1 MDFVRRRKVGERHEK
16 QEPQMNA
23 DQRRYPHRYLTRT
36 IIGAFFDV
44 YNELGHGFLESVY
57 KEAVAISLGCLG
69 LQVEKELPLAVRFR
83 GRVVGEF
90 KADLV
95 VNRTVIVELKAVR
108 TLEAVH
114 EAQTLNYL
122 RAGVL
127 EVGLLLNFGPK
138 PQIKRLAFSNSR
150 KTYPN
155 ASQCPGSTHA
165 GDLQPPFYL
174 R

>member
-1 MDFVRRRKVGERHEK
+1 
-16 QEPQMNA
+16 MNA
-23 DQRRYPHRYLTRT
+23 DQRRYKYEYLTRA

-57 KEAVAISLGCLG
+57 QEAMAIALRSLG
-69 LQVEKELPLAVRFR
+69 LQVEREFALAVGFR
-83 GRVVGEF
+83 GCVVGEF

-95 VNRTVIVELKAVR
+95 VNRTVIVELKAVK
-108 TLEAVH
+108 TLETVH

-122 RAGVL
+122 RASCL

-138 PQIKRLAFSNSR
+138 PQVKRLAFSNAR
-150 KTYPN
+150 KTNPTM
-155 ASQCPGSTHA
+155 SPHPESTC
-165 GDLQPPFYL
+165 GGMQPSSSICVHL